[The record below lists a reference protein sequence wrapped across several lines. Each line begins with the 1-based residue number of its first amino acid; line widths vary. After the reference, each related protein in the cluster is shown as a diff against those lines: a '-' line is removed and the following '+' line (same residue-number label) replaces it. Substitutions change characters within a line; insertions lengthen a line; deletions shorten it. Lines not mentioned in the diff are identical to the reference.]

1 MKYIRKIIYLIG
13 VFAFCDAI
21 AGSYEDFFS
30 AIRRNDVAAISALL
44 TRGFDPNTRD
54 PNGQPGLTLATSAQ
68 SIEAAKVLLEHPQT
82 DVEAL
87 NQAGES
93 ALMLAALKGELAW
106 AQRLLDR
113 GARVN
118 ASGWSA
124 LHYAATGSEP
134 RVVALLLDRGA
145 FIDAE
150 SPNRSTPLMMAA
162 RYGSDANVALLLAR
176 GADPKRRNDLELGA
190 ADFAKLG
197 GRNSLAAKLAEL
209 AR

>member
-1 MKYIRKIIYLIG
+1 MKYIRKVIYLIV
-13 VFAFCDAI
+13 VFAFCDAV
-21 AGSYEDFFS
+21 AGSYEDFFA
-30 AIRRNDVAAISALL
+30 AIRRNDGVAVGALL

-54 PNGQPGLTLATSAQ
+54 PNGQPGLTLAISAQ
-68 SIEAAKVLLEHPQT
+68 SIEATKVLLEHPQT

-106 AQRLLDR
+106 SQRLLDR
-113 GARVN
+113 GARLN
-118 ASGWSA
+118 ATGWSA
-124 LHYAATGSEP
+124 LHYAATGPEP

-145 FIDAE
+145 LIDAE

-162 RYGSDANVALLLAR
+162 RYGSEANVALLLAR
-176 GADPKRRNDLELGA
+176 GADPKRRNELELGA
-190 ADFAKLG
+190 TDFARLA